1 MKMQDIINEADSP
14 FGLTPEQRKLANLGR
29 TLMDQAAVTKDDD
42 LSNVMAKVGNELT
55 NFGAPFGAKN
65 LGELVKKTS
74 VSAEVIQ
81 KLLAYADKIHSS
93 HVALNKD
100 NDDSGLDDT
109 DNDDNDFMEPD
120 DDEMAAQADRA
131 ARAKRK

>member
-1 MKMQDIINEADSP
+1 MKMQDILKEADA
-14 FGLTPEQRKLANLGR
+14 FGMTPEQRKLANLGR
-29 TLMDQAAVTKDDD
+29 TLMDQAAVTKDDN

-55 NFGAPFGAKN
+55 NFGSPFGAKS
-65 LGELVKKTS
+65 LQDVVKKAG
-74 VSAEVIQ
+74 VSAEVIK

-93 HVALNKD
+93 HAALNKD

-120 DDEMAAQADRA
+120 DTAMAAQADRA
-131 ARAKRK
+131 MRAKRK